1 MSSRQLRQY
10 ESSESVAFRSTKG
23 QFGGL
28 SNMAPGFPLN
38 INGIRILTSEALYQA
53 CRFPSHPDIQRLVI
67 EQTSPMTSKMKA
79 KSHSGESRQD
89 WLSVRVAVMRWCLR
103 VKLAQNWERFG
114 DLLLS
119 TGSVPIVE
127 DSAKDPFWGARA
139 TDVGTFEGVNA
150 LGRLLMELREGLR
163 ENPDSLRFVL
173 PPKVPN
179 FCLLGRPIGTVE
191 REPAGSGT

>member
-1 MSSRQLRQY
+1 MRQY
-10 ESSESVAFRSTKG
+10 DSSESAAFRSTKG
-23 QFGGL
+23 YLGGL

-38 INGIRILTSEALYQA
+38 INGMRILTSEALYQA
-53 CRFPSHPDIQRLVI
+53 CRFPNHPDVQRLVI
-67 EQTSPMTSKMKA
+67 AQTSPMTSKMKA
-79 KSHSGESRQD
+79 KSHASDSRQD

-119 TGSVPIVE
+119 TGNVPIVE

-163 ENPDSLRFVL
+163 DSPGSLQLVL
-173 PPKVPN
+173 PPKVSN
-179 FCLLGRPIGTVE
+179 FCLLGTPIGTIE
-191 REPAGSGT
+191 REPSGSST